1 MANNKKNQ
9 LRLKTLSEELESK
22 QKEQQKKSRAKKTLS
37 EEEREIDRAFARL
50 LDSDTWH
57 YSYKWSLSLLRSF
70 LVHYVGRDHSLVLKE
85 EEAEREYSH
94 E

>member
-50 LDSDTWH
+50 LDSDT
-57 YSYKWSLSLLRSF
+57 
-70 LVHYVGRDHSLVLKE
+70 
-85 EEAEREYSH
+85 
-94 E
+94 